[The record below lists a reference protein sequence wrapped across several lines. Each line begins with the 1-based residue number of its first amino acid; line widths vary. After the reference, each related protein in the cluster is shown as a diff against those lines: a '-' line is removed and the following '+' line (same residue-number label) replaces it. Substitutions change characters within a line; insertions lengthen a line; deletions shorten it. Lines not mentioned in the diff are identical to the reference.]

1 MMRKNGGFGAG
12 QSIILLAFMVFL
24 VIPLF
29 TSLTGKVYIKYVV
42 HRMNETT
49 DIAVM
54 TAVMELNSIYL
65 SEGKLEFSDNNRLR
79 QGIIESIESNG
90 INGVEIK
97 GYDIRIYEDG
107 GVCSY
112 GNTSE
117 FDFIHVIIEY
127 SFRAI
132 NGKSIDF
139 FIHRDMEIPCE
150 GKVR

>member
-1 MMRKNGGFGAG
+1 MMRKEDGFGVG
-12 QSIILLAFMVFL
+12 QSIILLAFLVFL
-24 VIPLF
+24 AIPLF
-29 TSLTGKVYIKYVV
+29 TSLTGKVFIKYVV

-54 TAVMELNSIYL
+54 TTAMELNSIDL
-65 SEGKLEFSDNNRLR
+65 SEGKLGFSDNRVLI
-79 QGIIESIESNG
+79 QSILDSIEKNA
-90 INGVEIK
+90 INGVSIK
-97 GYDIRIYEDG
+97 SYDIRTFEDG
-107 GVCSY
+107 GVCGY
-112 GNTSE
+112 GNYSVY
-117 FDFIHVIIEY
+117 DFVHVLIEY